1 MQEIK
6 AQCLVD
12 FSDGTIINTDEITL
26 VHTGFPSQHYGAVE
40 ADMKGYGFIPMR
52 FSPGLIDSQP
62 FTDGVS
68 IPWVNGEWY
77 YIGKEPLERV
87 YQYLRT
93 SLTNVTNG
101 CFHLNILESCN
112 LAGENLS
119 NVLLHHDTKHL
130 LPQNLRPN
138 DVTAMFDN
146 YNWLF
151 KGVTHVNEDT
161 FTPYLPTDKVA
172 TIRTYPFKAEST
184 DGITLVNLGL
194 THVMMACRE
203 STTMLMV
210 MGWHKAG
217 YWVRGTSLKHL
228 SELVNV
234 WHEEPD
240 PHVQEL
246 ASLFI
251 NEIQLKRESE
261 TKALMIVQALRPII
275 PYMDTLTYIML
286 LKETHRYNDLYDFLY
301 QEIRPSNSQ
310 IVAYL
315 NEHKDELFLGTAF
328 TGLLTY

>member
-12 FSDGTIINTDEITL
+12 FDTETIINTDGITL
-26 VHTGFPSQHYGAVE
+26 VHTGFPSAIFGSVKALME
-40 ADMKGYGFIPMR
+40 DSGFIPLR
-52 FSPGLIDSQP
+52 FTPSLIDSQP
-62 FTDGVS
+62 FTEGVA

-77 YIGKEPLERV
+77 YIGKG
-87 YQYLRT
+87 
-93 SLTNVTNG
+93 SIND
-101 CFHLNILESCN
+101 I
-112 LAGENLS
+112 S
-119 NVLLHHDTKHL
+119 NVLFNALPYIAFHFNVLESYTLTGNERNNLLLHVSTKHR
-130 LPQNLRPN
+130 LPDNLRPN
-138 DVTAMFDN
+138 DILAQFDN
-146 YNWLF
+146 YKWLF

-172 TIRTYPFKAEST
+172 TIRTYPFNAEST
-184 DGITLVNLGL
+184 DEHTLVNLDL

-228 SELVNV
+228 SELLNV

-251 NEIQLKRESE
+251 NEIQLNRESE